1 MKIREIRQLRERM
14 KAAAETTRA
23 KEELYK
29 QLVSLHL
36 FFTYS
41 SSQFI
46 QIHSFYSSIHVLSIV
61 RIAGLETKI

>member
-1 MKIREIRQLRERM
+1 MIYAFIVLAIRMLHSQTELEVKIREIRQLRERM

-36 FFTYS
+36 VFT
-41 SSQFI
+41 
-46 QIHSFYSSIHVLSIV
+46 
-61 RIAGLETKI
+61 